1 MDRSKKIKRE
11 MIITTLISVVIVAAV
26 SYFII
31 FPQIKNIIKIKNKI
45 EKQRIELAKRYV
57 QGQNLKKLSSDMEM
71 VEDSLEKLEKVYIKQ
86 EEALEFITD
95 LENIAEKNN
104 ISQKIDLLS
113 LEESRK
119 LHKGY
124 FERQMHIYLNGK
136 YSNLLSYLA
145 DMETLR
151 YYINIQ
157 NTEVSSQVL
166 RSGSS
171 VNNDIN
177 INIKTNIYWKAEDLL
192 YEER

>member
-1 MDRSKKIKRE
+1 